1 MNDAPSHIIVA
12 GAGLAGLSAA
22 ISFARRGYRVT
33 IVERA
38 ANLHEIGAGIQLPSN
53 ATTIL
58 ERLGLLGHLRGAT
71 DQVSAVELRSMRSG
85 EFLLSLPVGAYSRE
99 KWGAPYLA
107 AHRGDLHRALV
118 SAIGYEPDIRVM
130 LSAEVTGYAR
140 QEGGVTVAIDRDG
153 YSQDIYG
160 DLLVG
165 ADGVRSRVRSFV
177 PGAADPVAS
186 GYVALRTTIPA
197 DGAYGQE
204 LAEFIDGHD
213 RVVFFLSHRRHIVVY
228 RVRKGRLFNIVLVV
242 RDRALCADPR
252 AWGAP
257 ANTRL
262 VRKALRFAHPTL
274 RLLRD
279 EDIVWTSWPIYE
291 VPENSA
297 WTDGP
302 RVVLI
307 GDAAH
312 AMLPFAA
319 QGAAMG
325 IEDAD
330 LLAEHVVRANGDL
343 SNALS
348 RFELERKARLRKVR
362 RRTHFNG
369 FVYHAGWPV
378 SYARNLVF
386 RRRPALGFLK
396 SLGWL
401 YGYRMPPAA

>member
-1 MNDAPSHIIVA
+1 MNTPPCHILVA
-12 GAGLAGLSAA
+12 GAGLAGLTAA
-22 ISFARRGYRVT
+22 IAFARRGYRVT
-33 IVERA
+33 ILERA
-38 ANLHEIGAGIQLPSN
+38 ANFQEAGAGIQLPSN

-58 ERLGLLGHLRGAT
+58 ERLGVLGLLRSAT
-71 DQVSAVELRSMRSG
+71 DQVSAVELRGMRTG
-85 EFLLSLPVGAYSRE
+85 EFLLTLPVGVYSRE

-107 AHRGDLHRALV
+107 AHRGDLHRAMV
-118 SAIGYEPDIRVM
+118 SAIGYEPGIRIM
-130 LSAEVTGYAR
+130 LSAEVTGYTR
-140 QEGGVTVAIDRDG
+140 QEGGVTVTIDREG

-160 DLLVG
+160 DMLIG
-165 ADGVRSRVRSFV
+165 ADGVRSTIRQSV

-204 LAEFIDGHD
+204 LAEFLDGND
-213 RVVFFLSHRRHIVVY
+213 RVVSFLGHNRHMVIY
-228 RVRKGRLFNIVLVV
+228 RVRKGRLFSIVLVV
-242 RDRALCADPR
+242 RDDKLSADPG
-252 AWGAP
+252 AWGTP
-257 ANTRL
+257 ASTKN
-262 VRKALRFAHPTL
+262 VRKALRWAHPTL

-279 EDIVWTSWPIYE
+279 EDIPWTSWPVFE

-297 WTDGP
+297 WSDGP

-325 IEDAD
+325 IEDAE
-330 LLAEHVVRANGDL
+330 LLAEHVARSGDDL
-343 SNALS
+343 GKAVAL
-348 RFELERKARLRKVR
+348 FETQRKARVRKVR
-362 RRTHFNG
+362 RRTRFNG
-369 FVYHAGWPV
+369 FAYHAPWPISAV
-378 SYARNLVF
+378 RNAVF
-386 RRRPALGFLK
+386 RRRQPLGFLK